1 MKEPYF
7 VELHA
12 GSVNGLRAQA
22 SEAVHGMLQQRS
34 TNLLLGL
41 DDLSMLDDA
50 AISATIVAL
59 RRIRSIGGTVRLVTG
74 NASHR
79 QRLAQ
84 VGLDRVFDIL
94 ASPEEAYSRGGRPSG
109 PFRISELARA
119 LRTVAG
125 SRLFV
130 NHRQVKQ

>member
-1 MKEPYF
+1 
-7 VELHA
+7 
-12 GSVNGLRAQA
+12 
-22 SEAVHGMLQQRS
+22 MLQQRS

-41 DDLSMLDDA
+41 DGLPIVDDA

-74 NASHR
+74 KASHR

-84 VGLDRVFDIL
+84 IGLDRVFDII
-94 ASPEEAYSRGGRPSG
+94 ASPEEAYSRSAQPGG
-109 PFRISELARA
+109 PFRFGELARA

-125 SRLFV
+125 SRLFAS
-130 NHRQVKQ
+130 HRQVKQ